1 MRQVGERDGLYVGLL
16 EFNEFERYWPNIRQ
30 ELERMPW
37 LWSEVATLEVIHQWV
52 EFGMLEV
59 WIAGD
64 GTHLHLVFMSQVV
77 TLPNGEREFQI
88 RLCFGVQLPRYW
100 RLVVETFEDVAIKL
114 GCRTLMVET
123 QRDGFQKLL
132 FDEGY
137 HSRVVQMSR
146 VLGTP
151 KGVVAN

>member
-1 MRQVGERDGLYVGLL
+1 MREVGKQGELYVGLL
-16 EFNEFERYWPNIRQ
+16 DREEIERYWPDIRR
-30 ELERMPW
+30 ELEQMPW
-37 LWSEVATLEVIHQWV
+37 LWDEVATIDVIRQWLDFGLLE
-52 EFGMLEV
+52 L

-64 GTHLHLVFMSQVV
+64 ESALHLVFMTQVA

-88 RLCFGVQLPRYW
+88 RLAFGVQLPRYW

-123 QRDGFQKLL
+123 QRDGFQRLL
-132 FDEGY
+132 FNEGY

-151 KGVVAN
+151 KGVRAN

>member
-1 MRQVGERDGLYVGLL
+1 MREVGKQGELYVGLL
-16 EFNEFERYWPNIRQ
+16 DAAEIERYWPDIQR
-30 ELERMPW
+30 ELEQMPW
-37 LWSEVATLEVIHQWV
+37 LWQEVATIAVIRQWLEA
-52 EFGMLEV
+52 GMLEL

-64 GTHLHLVFMSQVV
+64 GSALHLVFMSQVAE
-77 TLPNGEREFQI
+77 LPNGEREFQI

-132 FDEGY
+132 FGEGY

-151 KGVVAN
+151 KGVRAN